1 MEVQGNLTIYANWYY
16 TVDFGALES
25 VAGDLIVAGNRN
37 MTAIAMGALHTV
49 GGAFLFEE
57 NDPTK
62 RMLLIANFNNDLSEY
77 WEFSDQ
83 GMFPIDL
90 SNEAY
95 KLGINY
101 IVYALTR

>member
-1 MEVQGNLTIYANWYY
+1 MFHGIYE
-16 TVDFGALES
+16 D
-25 VAGDLIVAGNRN
+25 
-37 MTAIAMGALHTV
+37 
-49 GGAFLFEE
+49 

-62 RMLLIANFNNDLSEY
+62 RLLMIMNTNNDLSEY

-83 GMFPIDL
+83 GYFPIEA

-101 IVYALTR
+101 IIYALTR